1 MAVAIIFGVGDSMD
15 VVTLSISNMQ
25 VVVHLTTIKGVIEYR
40 YYNVVSCV
48 MKSIVESLVCGGRA
62 YDLGLMA

>member
-1 MAVAIIFGVGDSMD
+1 MN